1 MPRFGPQPKFEPEP
15 GRTGPRSGLKV
26 QASGRTGPMVRFEV
40 QRMTGFC
47 RTGLNPSEPNLSY
60 YGAVRGPKKLPHMLE
75 GPKPRKPVKNMQ
87 YSTRVSRC
95 HDM

>member
-1 MPRFGPQPKFEPEP
+1 MPQFSPELKFEPEP

-47 RTGLNPSEPNLSY
+47 GTGLNLSEPNLSY
-60 YGAVRGPKKLPHMLE
+60 YSAVRDFKCRLPFLA
-75 GPKPRKPVKNMQ
+75 KVACDFVDWFL
-87 YSTRVSRC
+87 VSC
-95 HDM
+95 V